1 MQCPLPMMKINSKE
15 TINKAID
22 IIASE
27 IAKCAHQYW
36 ESLVFDAEGLIIGKN
51 TDGTYK
57 VMLNKQEYNIKNG
70 TEIDFKPGNKCLV
83 HFISGNQ
90 NKKVIIAKL

>member
-1 MQCPLPMMKINSKE
+1 MRINDKE

-36 ESLVFDAEGLIIGKN
+36 QSLVFDAEGIIIGKN
-51 TDGTYK
+51 ENGTYK
-57 VMLNKQEYNIKNG
+57 VMLNKQECNIKNG

>member
-1 MQCPLPMMKINSKE
+1 MGNKD

-36 ESLVFDAEGLIIGKN
+36 QALTFDAEGVIAGRN
-51 TDGTYK
+51 ENGTYRVK
-57 VMLNKQEYNIKNG
+57 LNKQEYNIKNG
-70 TEIDFKPGNKCLV
+70 TEIEFKPGMKCLV
-83 HFISGNQ
+83 HYISGNQ
-90 NKKVIIAKL
+90 NKKIIIAKL